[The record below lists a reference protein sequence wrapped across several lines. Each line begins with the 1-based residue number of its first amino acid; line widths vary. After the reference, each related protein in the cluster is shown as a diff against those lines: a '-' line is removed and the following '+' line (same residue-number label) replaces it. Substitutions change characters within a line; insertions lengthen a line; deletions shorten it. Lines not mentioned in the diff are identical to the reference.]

1 MTQFTQYLQDSYQEL
16 VTKVT
21 WPTGK
26 ELQSSSV
33 LVFVASLIIAGFVFV
48 MDWVFGVNSGDS
60 IWRGAVGLIYESF

>member
-1 MTQFTQYLQDSYQEL
+1 
-16 VTKVT
+16 
-21 WPTGK
+21 
-26 ELQSSSV
+26 